1 MVSPTNPND
10 DDFYARALASF
21 NQQMAIANNNSVAT
35 KEVEQYAKSLVND
48 DHPKIDAAVKS
59 YLSLVAARSAVASD
73 IDVLPDSTSRKDI
86 VQCTF
91 ATSSKS
97 PIDANR
103 CSLMCARTLLSAIN
117 STTIP
122 TDFEKGVD
130 TSTINEDEE
139 VINNEEEKMK
149 TYMQDNTTKILW
161 NRLVVQSSSSTGD
174 KEKAKQTKP
183 SKILGRKSL
192 LVAYPYI
199 QERFRR
205 GTLLSEEGGKDDT
218 TSPSVAV
225 KDETN
230 TNNPLRLLPNDVL
243 PPISP
248 PKGIET
254 DQWKAFYTEFGQL
267 LYRACIN
274 DENEDTEEQTKA
286 EQHDDSA
293 LIWSSDKGK
302 SELQSRR
309 ESRAKRASN
318 ALSSVEDAKTTI
330 TEALGGDGETK
341 DNKHGETK

>member
-21 NQQMAIANNNSVAT
+21 NQQMAIANNNDVTT
-35 KEVEQYAKSLVND
+35 KEVEQYAKSLVDD

-73 IDVLPDSTSRKDI
+73 IDVLPDSTSTKDI

-91 ATSSKS
+91 ATSNKS
-97 PIDANR
+97 SMDANR
-103 CSLMCARTLLSAIN
+103 CSLMCARTLLSTIN

-122 TDFEKGVD
+122 TNFEKGVD

-139 VINNEEEKMK
+139 VINEENKIK
-149 TYMQDNTTKILW
+149 AYMQDNTTKILW

-183 SKILGRKSL
+183 SKVLGRTSL
-192 LVAYPYI
+192 FVLYPYI

-205 GTLLSEEGGKDDT
+205 GIILLSEEGKVDT
-218 TSPSVAV
+218 QSASVE
-225 KDETN
+225 DEETN
-230 TNNPLRLLPNDVL
+230 ASNPLQSLSNEEI
-243 PPISP
+243 PPVIP
-248 PKGIET
+248 PKGIEL

-267 LYRACIN
+267 LSRACNEN
-274 DENEDTEEQTKA
+274 DDTTEQIKV

-293 LIWSSDKGK
+293 LIWSADKGK

-318 ALSSVEDAKTTI
+318 ALSSVEDAKATI
-330 TEALGGDGETK
+330 TEALGGGDGEEK
-341 DNKHGETK
+341 

>member
-1 MVSPTNPND
+1 MVSPTNPNN

-21 NQQMAIANNNSVAT
+21 NQQMAIANNNDVAT
-35 KEVEQYAKSLVND
+35 KEVEQYAKSLVDD

-59 YLSLVAARSAVASD
+59 YLSLVAARSVVASD
-73 IDVLPDSTSRKDI
+73 IDVLPDAATSTKDI

-97 PIDANR
+97 PMDANR
-103 CSLMCARTLLSAIN
+103 CSLMCARTLLSTIN

-122 TDFEKGVD
+122 TDFEKGAD

-139 VINNEEEKMK
+139 VINEEDKLK
-149 TYMQDNTTKILW
+149 AYMQDNTTKILW
-161 NRLVVQSSSSTGD
+161 NRLVLQSSSSTGD

-183 SKILGRKSL
+183 SKILGRTSL
-192 LVAYPYI
+192 LIAYPYI

-205 GTLLSEEGGKDDT
+205 GIILLSEQGKDEA
-218 TSPSVAV
+218 SAAV
-225 KDETN
+225 DDETKAI
-230 TNNPLRLLPNDVL
+230 NPLQSLSNEVL
-243 PPISP
+243 QPVNP
-248 PKGIET
+248 PKGIEL
-254 DQWKAFYTEFGQL
+254 DQWKAFYKEFGQL
-267 LYRACIN
+267 LSRACIN
-274 DENEDTEEQTKA
+274 DNENEDTAEQTKA

-318 ALSSVEDAKTTI
+318 ALSSVQDTKATI
-330 TEALGGDGETK
+330 TEALGGGDGEEK
-341 DNKHGETK
+341 

>member
-1 MVSPTNPND
+1 MVSPTKPND

-21 NQQMAIANNNSVAT
+21 NQQMAIANNNDAAT
-35 KEVEQYAKSLVND
+35 IEVEQYAKSLVDD

-59 YLSLVAARSAVASD
+59 YLSLVAARSSVASD
-73 IDVLPDSTSRKDI
+73 IDVLPTSTSMDI

-91 ATSSKS
+91 ATSNKS
-97 PIDANR
+97 PMDANR

-130 TSTINEDEE
+130 ASTINEDEE
-139 VINNEEEKMK
+139 VINEEDKMK
-149 TYMQDNTTKILW
+149 SYMQENTTKILW
-161 NRLVVQSSSSTGD
+161 NRLVSQLSSSTGD

-183 SKILGRKSL
+183 SKVLGRTSL

-205 GTLLSEEGGKDDT
+205 GIILMSEEGKDDT
-218 TSPSVAV
+218 TTPSAAV
-225 KDETN
+225 DGETN
-230 TNNPLRLLPNDVL
+230 ANSPLQPLSNEVL
-243 PPISP
+243 QPVSP
-248 PKGIET
+248 PKGIEL
-254 DQWKAFYTEFGQL
+254 DQWKAFYAEFGQL
-267 LYRACIN
+267 LSRACIN
-274 DENEDTEEQTKA
+274 DNENEDTAEQTKP

-318 ALSSVEDAKTTI
+318 ALSSVEDANATI
-330 TEALGGDGETK
+330 TEALGGGDGEEK
-341 DNKHGETK
+341 

>member
-21 NQQMAIANNNSVAT
+21 NQQMAIANNNDAAT
-35 KEVEQYAKSLVND
+35 KEVEQYAKSLVDD
-48 DHPKIDAAVKS
+48 DHPKIDGAVKS

-73 IDVLPDSTSRKDI
+73 IDVLPDSLSTKDI

-91 ATSSKS
+91 ATSNKS
-97 PIDANR
+97 MDANR
-103 CSLMCARTLLSAIN
+103 CSLMCARTLLSTIN

-139 VINNEEEKMK
+139 VDNNEEDKMK

-161 NRLVVQSSSSTGD
+161 NRLVVQSNSSTGD

-183 SKILGRKSL
+183 SKVIGRASL

-205 GTLLSEEGGKDDT
+205 GIILSSEDGGKVDT
-218 TSPSVAV
+218 TSPSAAEDDGI
-225 KDETN
+225 KA
-230 TNNPLRLLPNDVL
+230 NNPLQSLSNEVL
-243 PPISP
+243 QPVNP
-248 PKGIET
+248 PKGIEL

-267 LYRACIN
+267 LSRACIN
-274 DENEDTEEQTKA
+274 DNENEDTEEQIKA

-293 LIWSSDKGK
+293 LIWSADKGK

-330 TEALGGDGETK
+330 TEALGGGDGEVK
-341 DNKHGETK
+341 

>member
-21 NQQMAIANNNSVAT
+21 NQQMAIANNNDVAT
-35 KEVEQYAKSLVND
+35 KEVEQYAKSLVDD

-73 IDVLPDSTSRKDI
+73 IDVLPDSMTSSHI

-91 ATSSKS
+91 ATSNKS
-97 PIDANR
+97 PMDANR
-103 CSLMCARTLLSAIN
+103 CSLMCARTLLSTIN

-130 TSTINEDEE
+130 ASTINEDEE
-139 VINNEEEKMK
+139 VNNEEDKMK
-149 TYMQDNTTKILW
+149 SYMQDNTTKILW
-161 NRLVVQSSSSTGD
+161 NRMVVQSSSSTAGD

-183 SKILGRKSL
+183 SKVLGRKSL
-192 LVAYPYI
+192 FVAYPYI

-205 GTLLSEEGGKDDT
+205 GIILLGEEGKDDT
-218 TSPSVAV
+218 TTPSNDGI
-225 KDETN
+225 K
-230 TNNPLRLLPNDVL
+230 TNNPLRSLSNEVL
-243 PPISP
+243 QPVNP
-248 PKGIET
+248 PKGIEL

-267 LYRACIN
+267 LSQACN
-274 DENEDTEEQTKA
+274 GNENEDTDRQTKA
-286 EQHDDSA
+286 EHHDDSA

-318 ALSSVEDAKTTI
+318 ALSSVEDAKATI
-330 TEALGGDGETK
+330 TEALGGGDGEEK
-341 DNKHGETK
+341 

>member
-21 NQQMAIANNNSVAT
+21 NQQMAIANNSDAAT
-35 KEVEQYAKSLVND
+35 KEVEQYAKSLVDD

-73 IDVLPDSTSRKDI
+73 IDVLPDSLSTKDI

-91 ATSSKS
+91 ATSNKS
-97 PIDANR
+97 PMDANR
-103 CSLMCARTLLSAIN
+103 CSLMCARTLLSTIN

-139 VINNEEEKMK
+139 VINEQDKMK
-149 TYMQDNTTKILW
+149 TYYMQDNTTKILW
-161 NRLVVQSSSSTGD
+161 NRLVLQSSSSTGD

-183 SKILGRKSL
+183 SKVLGRTSL
-192 LVAYPYI
+192 LAVYPYI

-205 GTLLSEEGGKDDT
+205 GIILLSEEGKDDT
-218 TSPSVAV
+218 TTQSAAEDDGI
-225 KDETN
+225 KA
-230 TNNPLRLLPNDVL
+230 NNPLQSLSNDVL
-243 PPISP
+243 QPVNP
-248 PKGIET
+248 PKGIEL

-267 LYRACIN
+267 LSRACIN
-274 DENEDTEEQTKA
+274 DNENKDTAEQIKV

-309 ESRAKRASN
+309 DSRAKRASN
-318 ALSSVEDAKTTI
+318 ALSSVEDAKVTI
-330 TEALGGDGETK
+330 TEALGGGDGEEK
-341 DNKHGETK
+341 